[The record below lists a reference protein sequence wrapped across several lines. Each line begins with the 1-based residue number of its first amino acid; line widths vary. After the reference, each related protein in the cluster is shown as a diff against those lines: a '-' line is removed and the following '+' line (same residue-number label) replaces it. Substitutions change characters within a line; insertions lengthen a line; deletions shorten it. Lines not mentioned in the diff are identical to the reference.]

1 MRIGGAS
8 QRHNAESSRANREIC
23 RYMQV
28 RILPDP
34 LRYAALVTWSHGLG
48 RLDPCGAKASS
59 KRVQSVRI
67 GRPRL

>member
-1 MRIGGAS
+1 
-8 QRHNAESSRANREIC
+8 
-23 RYMQV
+23 
-28 RILPDP
+28 
-34 LRYAALVTWSHGLG
+34 LVTWSHGLG